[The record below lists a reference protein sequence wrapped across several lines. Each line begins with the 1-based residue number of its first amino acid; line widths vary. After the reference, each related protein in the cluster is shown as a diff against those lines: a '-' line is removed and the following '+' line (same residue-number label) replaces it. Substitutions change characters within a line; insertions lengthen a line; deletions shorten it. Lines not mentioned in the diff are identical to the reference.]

1 MKSKEELDTL
11 KEKDETANRELAEL
25 TDEELT
31 EVSGGRIPDFSHG
44 DRKKM

>member
-11 KEKDETANRELAEL
+11 KEKDENVNNELAEL
-25 TDEELT
+25 SDEELT
-31 EVSGGRIPDFSHG
+31 QVSGGRIPDFSHG